1 MKRRT
6 FSHRLLGLSAGA
18 GLLGLAQVAHA
29 QASAVEGKDYV
40 RLNPP
45 LPVPATGKIEVLE
58 FFWYGCPHCNSF
70 EPLLEDWVKK
80 LPEDVSFRR
89 VPVAF
94 REEPFVTHQKIFYAL
109 EALGLVGS
117 MHRKV
122 FFAIHVERAKLDKL
136 SSIAEFMGKAGVDPA
151 KFSEAFN
158 SFSVNTKA
166 TQARKL
172 AEAYRIDGVPA
183 LGVGGRFWTSGTLA
197 GTMERALLVVDQL
210 VQRARKPA

>member
-6 FSHRLLGLSAGA
+6 FSNQLLGL
-18 GLLGLAQVAHA
+18 GLGSSLFPLAQLAHA
-29 QASAVEGKDYV
+29 QGDAVEGKDYV

-45 LPVPATGKIEVLE
+45 LPVPASGKIEVLE
-58 FFWYGCPHCNSF
+58 FFWYGCPHCNAF
-70 EPLLEDWVKK
+70 EPLLEAWAKK
-80 LPEDVSFRR
+80 LPEDIGFRR

-94 REEPFVTHQKIFYAL
+94 REEPFTTHQKIFYAL
-109 EALGLVGS
+109 EALGLVSS

-136 SSIAEFMGKAGVDPA
+136 SSIVEFMSKSGVDA
-151 KFSEAFN
+151 TKFSEAFN

-166 TQARKL
+166 GQARKL

-183 LGVGGRFWTSGTLA
+183 IGVGGRFWTSGTLA
-197 GTMERALLVVDQL
+197 NTLERSLSVADQL
-210 VQRARKPA
+210 IQRTRKAG